1 MLSAAAQLLN
11 IDSRNPYGGNDL
23 LQQRSEEAAE
33 LERKRRLAAQNSFSP
48 AGYASLGLLS
58 QGMQ

>member
-1 MLSAAAQLLN
+1 MPSPAAQLLN
-11 IDSRNPYGGNDL
+11 FGTNGYSSGDLAQRRSDEID
-23 LQQRSEEAAE
+23 EI
-33 LERKRRLAAQNSFSP
+33 ERQRRLAAKAAFSP